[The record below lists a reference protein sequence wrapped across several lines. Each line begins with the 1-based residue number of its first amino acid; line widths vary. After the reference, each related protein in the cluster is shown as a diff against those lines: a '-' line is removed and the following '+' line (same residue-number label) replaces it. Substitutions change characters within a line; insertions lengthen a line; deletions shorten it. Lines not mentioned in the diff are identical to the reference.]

1 MYKIV
6 LKATRMAQDIVRKV
20 ISETDVA
27 VDATLGNGN
36 DTIFLSNILHKG
48 KVYSFDIQAIAIEKF
63 KRTLDEQNIKN
74 IILINDGHENILNYV
89 KEAPKAIMFNLGYLP
104 GGDEKIITRPET
116 TLKALSD
123 SLKILKPGGIITLV
137 VYTGHTG
144 GAEEGFVLDEY
155 VKNLEPKIYSVMQIK
170 FVNRDERAPYLIVIE
185 KNDSYSEDKHNILC
199 L

>member
-6 LKATRMAQDIVRKV
+6 LKATRMAQDIIKKV
-20 ISETDVA
+20 IAETDVA

-36 DTIFLSNILHKG
+36 DTLFLSNILHKG
-48 KVYSFDIQAIAIEKF
+48 KVYSFDIQAIAIERF
-63 KRTLDEQNIKN
+63 KKTIDEQNIKN
-74 IILINDGHENILNYV
+74 VILINDGHENILNYV

-116 TLKALSD
+116 TLKALSN

-144 GAEEGFVLDEY
+144 GAEEGHMLDEF
-155 VKNLEPKIYSVMQIK
+155 VKNLDPKIYSVMQIK

-185 KNDSYSEDKHNILC
+185 KNDSYNEDKHNILC